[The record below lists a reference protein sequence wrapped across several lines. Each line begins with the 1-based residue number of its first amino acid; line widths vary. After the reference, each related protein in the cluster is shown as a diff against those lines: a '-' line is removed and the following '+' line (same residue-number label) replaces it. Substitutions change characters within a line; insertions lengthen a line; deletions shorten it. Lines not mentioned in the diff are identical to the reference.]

1 MLSKEVHLHAQGG
14 ISGLQIAA
22 HSLLTAHNEHLQNA
36 QPCAEHRRKKEENKF
51 APGNQVF

>member
-14 ISGLQIAA
+14 IVCLQITA
-22 HSLLTAHNEHLQNA
+22 HSLLTAHNEHLQKA
-36 QPCAEHRRKKEENKF
+36 QPCVEHRRKKEENKF